1 VNALNKVAEKVI
13 KPRTNPSLEPAIMK
27 SSCDFTF
34 LWEYHDKKTN
44 IPRYNKPT
52 MSSHFCIYN
61 EFYIK
66 INQLSD
72 EKSPLSPLN
81 LPPIKV
87 KKTNIM
93 VARILVHNA
102 NGIFKKVGLTLS
114 FTKTSGEK
122 LTITTSRDNRTRT
135 L

>member
-1 VNALNKVAEKVI
+1 
-13 KPRTNPSLEPAIMK
+13 
-27 SSCDFTF
+27 
-34 LWEYHDKKTN
+34 
-44 IPRYNKPT
+44 

-87 KKTNIM
+87 KKTKIM
-93 VARILVHNA
+93 VAMILVHNA
-102 NGIFKKVGLTLS
+102 NGIFKKAGLTLS

-122 LTITTSRDNRTRT
+122 LIITTSRDNRTRT